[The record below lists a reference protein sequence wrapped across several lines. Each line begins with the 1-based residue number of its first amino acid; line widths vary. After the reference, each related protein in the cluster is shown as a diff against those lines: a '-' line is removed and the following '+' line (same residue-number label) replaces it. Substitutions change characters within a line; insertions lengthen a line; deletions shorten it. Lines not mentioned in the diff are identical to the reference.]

1 MLANVSQWMTAQK
14 MVVNSNKTI
23 TLNMSSDMLNNNDTL
38 LYVLNSETV
47 CSSNSAKY

>member
-23 TLNMSSDMLNNNDTL
+23 ALNMSPDMLNNNDTL
-38 LYVLNSETV
+38 PYVLNSETV